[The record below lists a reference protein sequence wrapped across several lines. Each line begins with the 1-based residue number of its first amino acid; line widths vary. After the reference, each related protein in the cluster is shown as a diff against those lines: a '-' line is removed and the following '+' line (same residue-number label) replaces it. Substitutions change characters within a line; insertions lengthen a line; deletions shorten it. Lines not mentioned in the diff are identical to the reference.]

1 MMFSSRSA
9 IARAFCAAPIL
20 SLSLLASPAQGQGLG
35 DKPYMGSFFYN
46 TAQPTGYTR
55 DFIGAFSWMGFTFEG
70 DRFLSPN
77 ASTGIVLGW
86 QEIYDQTGFQ
96 QYDFPQGAA
105 TGTSYR
111 HLMIIPILVKGRYWT
126 GGSHIG
132 RSTHPFVGAAI
143 GTYYVRQTLDF
154 GIYTVEE
161 SNWHFGLS
169 PELGVVLGQTRG
181 AAWTV
186 QARYNYPFKS
196 GESIGG
202 GSRAWPYWSFG
213 IGVGAAP

>member
-1 MMFSSRSA
+1 MMRSSRSMIACA
-9 IARAFCAAPIL
+9 IRVSSILSIPLAASTARA
-20 SLSLLASPAQGQGLG
+20 QGLG

-46 TAQPTGYTR
+46 TALPAGYTK
-55 DFIGAFSWMGFTFEG
+55 DFINAYSWMGFTFEG

-77 ASTGIVLGW
+77 VSTGIVLGW

-126 GGSHIG
+126 GGSHQG
-132 RSTHPFVGAAI
+132 RNLHPFVGASI

-154 GIYTVEE
+154 GIYTAEE
-161 SNWHFGLS
+161 SNWHFGLA
-169 PELGVVLGQTRG
+169 PEGGVVLGQTRG
-181 AAWTV
+181 AAWTLL
-186 QARYNYPFKS
+186 ARYNYPFKS
-196 GESIGG
+196 GNYIDG
-202 GSRAWPYWSFG
+202 GSKSWPYWSFG
-213 IGVGAAP
+213 VGIGAAP